1 MINNDIKDLDLHART
16 YNSLN
21 RAMLNNKMNTLVSD
35 LLKIDFDVLFSA
47 RVLGQEGLK
56 EIFDKVHENDLVF
69 DFEKIIN
76 TEDTISLDEVK
87 DSKEKEKELINVLLE
102 RQNLLKSEVEV
113 DVINTNKYEKELCFE
128 ILCLQ
133 NRALNA
139 LNRFGNI
146 KSVNELLSKNTD
158 ELKKVRTLGNE
169 SINDILKSIH
179 ILGYKL
185 QDENLKE
192 ENLDI
197 TDRYFSNSEML
208 ITEYNEYYKLERKES
223 EIKQKEKIKE
233 KLDSFKN
240 RKKILK

>member
-56 EIFDKVHENDLVF
+56 EIFDKVYENDLVF

>member
-47 RVLGQEGLK
+47 RGLGQEGLK

>member
-47 RVLGQEGLK
+47 RGLGQEGLK

-169 SINDILKSIH
+169 SIKDILKSIH

-197 TDRYFSNSEML
+197 TERYFSNSEML